1 MDTEADLLDLV
12 PELKAS
18 GEAFAL
24 ATVVRTV
31 SATAAKPG
39 AKALIRAD
47 GTILNGWIGGGC
59 ARSAVS
65 KAAKEAI
72 ADGKARLVSIQPED
86 LLDDSGLSAG
96 EERDG
101 VLFAR
106 NMCPSKG
113 TMDVFVEPVLPKPEL
128 IIFGAS
134 PVAVALADL
143 GKRFD
148 FFCVVC
154 APAADQNRFPHA
166 DHRFEGFEPDITGR
180 RQRYVVVATQGQGDL
195 AALRTSMRFMSRYI
209 AFVGSHRKAGSLRE
223 KLIAEGIPAARLD
236 ALRAPAGLNIGAI
249 TPDEIALSI
258 IARSLDSAAAT
269 GARWW
274 PDQPDEKSPT
284 QERRKWNCKMKSRSP
299 LRATRFMPHSTIRNP
314 QTVHSGLR
322 RADQTFG
329 HRTGGKGSAQDRS
342 RQGEVQRQ
350 CHA

>member
-1 MDTEADLLDLV
+1 MNSEADLLDLV

-18 GEAFAL
+18 GEAYAL

-39 AKALIRAD
+39 AKALIGAD
-47 GTILNGWIGGGC
+47 GTILSGWIGGGC

-72 ADGKARLVSIQPED
+72 DDGKARLVSIQPED

-96 EERDG
+96 DERDG

-134 PVAVALADL
+134 PVAIALADL

-148 FFCVVC
+148 FSCVVC
-154 APAADQNRFPHA
+154 APAADQSRFPEA
-166 DHRFEGFEPDITGR
+166 DRRIEGFEPVITDR

-195 AALRTSMRFMSRYI
+195 AALRASLRFTSEFI
-209 AFVGSHRKAGSLRE
+209 AFVGSHLKANSLRE
-223 KLIAEGIPAARLD
+223 QLVAEGIPSAR
-236 ALRAPAGLNIGAI
+236 AETLRAPAGLNIGAI

-258 IARSLDSAAAT
+258 LAEIVGLRRTKGRSAAA
-269 GARWW
+269 
-274 PDQPDEKSPT
+274 KST
-284 QERRKWNCKMKSRSP
+284 
-299 LRATRFMPHSTIRNP
+299 A
-314 QTVHSGLR
+314 
-322 RADQTFG
+322 
-329 HRTGGKGSAQDRS
+329 
-342 RQGEVQRQ
+342 
-350 CHA
+350 

>member
-1 MDTEADLLDLV
+1 MDTDADLLALM

-31 SATAAKPG
+31 AATAAKPG

-59 ARSAVS
+59 ALAAVS
-65 KAAKEAI
+65 KAAREAI

-86 LLDDSGLSAG
+86 LLDEGGLAAG
-96 EERDG
+96 DERDG
-101 VLFAR
+101 IQFAR

-148 FFCVVC
+148 FTCVVC
-154 APAADQNRFPHA
+154 APAADQARFVSA
-166 DHRFEGFEPDITGR
+166 DRRVENFTIDTVDR
-180 RQRYVVVATQGQGDL
+180 RQRYIVVATQGQGDL
-195 AALRTSMRFMSRYI
+195 VALRASMSIMSEHVS
-209 AFVGSHRKAGSLRE
+209 FVGSHLKAGSLRQ
-223 KLIAEGIPAARLD
+223 KLASEGIPSARLE
-236 ALRAPAGLNIGAI
+236 ALSAPAGLNIGAI

-258 IARSLDSAAAT
+258 LAQI
-269 GARWW
+269 
-274 PDQPDEKSPT
+274 
-284 QERRKWNCKMKSRSP
+284 
-299 LRATRFMPHSTIRNP
+299 I
-314 QTVHSGLR
+314 GLR
-322 RADQTFG
+322 RT
-329 HRTGGKGSAQDRS
+329 RVRSAPPQ
-342 RQGEVQRQ
+342 
-350 CHA
+350 HT